1 MTTILAIDPGKT
13 SGWVHY
19 DLKSRSPIGYGNFE
33 GHQYP
38 PFVADDAKWADH
50 VVFEG
55 MERVH
60 AGIYPDT
67 VTAAYHLGRMVE
79 RMSLALGRPVV
90 EMDRHIVKQILT
102 DATLG
107 SVRVKND
114 TTAWAAMI
122 LMHGEGCDA
131 KGRKGN
137 AKKGIAAV
145 EPGILAGVSG
155 HARAALAVAVAFAIR
170 EGLWEARR

>member
-13 SGWVHY
+13 SGWVLY
-19 DLKSRSPIGYGNFE
+19 DTATRRPIRHGNFD
-33 GHQYP
+33 GNQYP
-38 PFVADDAKWADH
+38 PQAESDAKQADH
-50 VVFEG
+50 VVLEG

-79 RMSLALGRPVV
+79 RMNHALGRPVV
-90 EMDRHIVKQILT
+90 ELDRHIVKEILT

-114 TTAWAAMI
+114 PTAWAAMI
-122 LMHGEGCDA
+122 LLHGEGCDT

-137 AKKGIAAV
+137 PRKGIASV
-145 EPGILAGVSG
+145 EPGILAGVSR

-170 EGLWEARR
+170 EGLWEAGR